1 MAQIVL
7 LNASTASHHR
17 SLGAYRTAT
26 ELRKHG
32 FTVQVIEYVDYLTAI
47 DVTDIWDLLV
57 KFLDP
62 GTLWVGV
69 SSTFQWNLRQVRAS
83 NTINPMTL
91 LGLPRATLDIGS
103 LEETVLKALIKSVA
117 PYCTLVCGG
126 ARAYQRPSPSFYDV
140 YMLGY
145 SEVHAVDYSKWRTSQ
160 PNGFQFKRESAYEY
174 MVVDYAPRA
183 EGFDFTTSTT
193 DWSQENLAVGESLPI
208 EIGRG
213 CIFKCKFCS
222 YPMTG
227 KKKLDYIKDT
237 TVLRSELVRN
247 YELHGTTNYLFVD
260 DTYNDSLE
268 KLRRLEDEVW
278 SKLDFKIKYTAYL
291 RLDLLAAFP
300 EEIDLLK
307 SSGLVGCFF
316 GIESLNAKAS
326 RLVGKGIEKAR
337 AFETLQKCRDSWG
350 NQVQIAAGVILGL
363 PYDTEETIQQWLS
376 EFAATPNIDY
386 RSIQSLSLRPEE
398 TKTLWTSEFD
408 LHYSDYGYVINRVEN
423 GIAYW
428 SNTKTGTSK
437 LRMEELVLEHLA
449 KYPQTSVG
457 GFTVSTLLGLGYSQ
471 EEIRAYKTEGGFTNE
486 TRERARYRRENY
498 WQRLLTQSNI
508 AKHSH

>member
-7 LNASTASHHR
+7 LNASTVSHHR

-32 FTVQVIEYVDYLTAI
+32 FTVQVIEYVDYLTVF
-47 DVTDIWDLLV
+47 DVTALWDLLE
-57 KFLDP
+57 KFLEP
-62 GTLWVGV
+62 NTLWVGV
-69 SSTFQWNLRQVRAS
+69 SSTFQWNLRQVRAT
-83 NTINPMTL
+83 NNINPMTL
-91 LGLPRATLDIGS
+91 LGLPRSTLDISS
-103 LEETVLKALIKSVA
+103 LEETCLRALIKVVS
-117 PYCTLVCGG
+117 PQCTLVCGG
-126 ARAYQRPSPSFYDV
+126 ARAYQRPSPEFYDV

-160 PNGFQFKRESAYEY
+160 SSGFQFKREGAHES
-174 MVVDYAPRA
+174 MIVDYAPKA
-183 EGFDFTTSTT
+183 EGFDFTTSST
-193 DWSQENLAVGESLPI
+193 DWSQELLAEGESLPI

-237 TVLRSELVRN
+237 QVLRSELTRN

-268 KLRRLEDEVW
+268 KLRRLEEEVW

-307 SSGLVGCFF
+307 RSGLVGCFF
-316 GIESLNAKAS
+316 GIESLNPRAS

-337 AFETLQKCRDSWG
+337 AFETLQKCRDIWG
-350 NQVQIAAGVILGL
+350 HQVQIAAGVILGL
-363 PYDTEETIQQWLS
+363 PYDTEETIQQWLP
-376 EFAATPNIDY
+376 EFASTPTIDY

-408 LHYSDYGYVINRVEN
+408 LHYADYGYVIDKVEQ

-428 SNTKTGTSK
+428 SNTRTHTTK
-437 LRMEELVLEHLA
+437 LRMEELVLEYLA

-471 EEIRAYKTEGGFTNE
+471 DEIRSYKSEGGFTNE
-486 TRERARYRRENY
+486 TRERTKRRRENY
-498 WQRLLTQSNI
+498 WERLIT
-508 AKHSH
+508 HSDASKS